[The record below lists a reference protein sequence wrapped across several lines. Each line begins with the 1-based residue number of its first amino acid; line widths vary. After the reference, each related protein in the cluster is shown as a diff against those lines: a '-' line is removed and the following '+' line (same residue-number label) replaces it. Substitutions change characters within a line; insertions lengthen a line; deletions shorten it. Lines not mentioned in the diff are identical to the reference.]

1 MPGQVPMQQVPVQ
14 QVPVQQHIPTH
25 QVPIQQEHGQAIL
38 NAANI
43 VHEKAYVTYV
53 FKIIIINH
61 LNFSNY

>member
-14 QVPVQQHIPTH
+14 QVPVQQQHISTH

-43 VHEKAYVTYV
+43 VHEKAYVTY
-53 FKIIIINH
+53 I
-61 LNFSNY
+61 